1 MRVVREQH
9 SPTCRISRFG
19 PREQSEEIHLFVEP
33 YEDGCFEHQLEQV
46 TTQYHAALEALGLPR
61 HTAVFRRCFL
71 SDAANQIHGVMA
83 SALGFGPPPAEAAA
97 VSCIEQPPLH
107 YRKIALLAYHVRGV
121 EPGEKSMLEI
131 PEAGRYARTLALKR
145 PGRTLLWTTQM
156 TSRRKAS
163 SGACSVQETRCALEQ
178 TRGLFSTY
186 RDHLGSQGASLLQNA
201 LRTWVFV
208 QNVDMH
214 YAGMVV
220 ARRELFASEG
230 LTPETHYIVATGIEG
245 QNARPQSLITFDAL
259 AMLGLGK
266 GQVAFIDALDHLN
279 RTDEYGVTFERS
291 ARLDHADRSHIYLAG
306 TASID
311 AEGQIV
317 HAGNV
322 LRQADRTL
330 ENLSALLEA
339 AGGSLDDLA
348 SMIVYLRDPS
358 DAQRVVAHLDA
369 TQPGLPFVIVQAS
382 VCRSAW
388 LVEMEGAAIVANR
401 DSRWPAF

>member
-1 MRVVREQH
+1 MRVVREQL
-9 SPTCRISRFG
+9 SPTCQMSRFG
-19 PREQSEEIHLFVEP
+19 PRDRSEEIHLFVEP
-33 YEDGCFEHQLEQV
+33 YEDGSFEQQLEQV
-46 TTQYHAALEALGLPR
+46 TSQYHAALESLDLPR

-71 SDAANQIHGVMA
+71 SDAANQVHSVMA
-83 SALGFGPPPAEAAA
+83 SALGFGVPPAEAAA

-107 YRKIALLAYHVRGV
+107 YRKLALLAYHVRGV
-121 EPGEKSMLEI
+121 EPDEKSLLEI

-145 PGRTLLWTTQM
+145 PQRTLLWTTQM

-163 SGACSVQETRCALEQ
+163 SVACTVQETRCAIEQ
-178 TRGLFSTY
+178 TRGLLTTY
-186 RDHLGSQGASLLQNA
+186 RDHLRSQGATLLDNA
-201 LRTWVFV
+201 LRTWIFV

-220 ARRELFASEG
+220 ARREFYAREG

-245 QNARPQSLITFDAL
+245 QNARAQSLITFDAL
-259 AMLGLGK
+259 AMLGLEK
-266 GQVAFIDALDHLN
+266 GQIVFVDALDHLN

-317 HAGNV
+317 HAGDV
-322 LRQADRTL
+322 LRQTDRTL
-330 ENLSALLEA
+330 ENVCALLEA
-339 AGGSLDDLA
+339 AGGSLDDVA
-348 SMIVYLRDPS
+348 EMILYLRDPS
-358 DAQRVVAHLDA
+358 DAERVLAHLDA
-369 TQPGLPFVIVQAS
+369 TQPGLPYVTVRAS

-388 LVEMEGAAIVANR
+388 LVEMETMAIVANQ
-401 DSRWPAF
+401 DPRWPAF